1 MSSQYQLDEMDRI
14 ILSRLVKDARTPY
27 LEIAR
32 ECGVSGAAIHQRVK
46 KLEEAGIIVGF
57 TAQVKPT
64 AMGYE
69 LCAFINLNLS
79 ENNKYPE
86 VTAALKKIPE
96 IVECHFITGRSTM
109 LVKLYC
115 TDNAHLMEIVLKKI
129 QNLPYVQSTETIIS
143 LDEAFER
150 QVWVKGD
157 ESRKRKSGGKQ

>member
-1 MSSQYQLDEMDRI
+1 MNSQYQLDDMDRI
-14 ILSRLVKDARTPY
+14 ILSRLVQDERTPY

-32 ECGVSGAAIHQRVK
+32 ECGVTGAAIHQRVK
-46 KLEEAGIIVGF
+46 KLEDAGLIVGF
-57 TAQVKPT
+57 SALVKPT
-64 AMGYE
+64 AMSYQ

-96 IVECHFITGRSTM
+96 IVECHFITGRSTL

-115 TDNAHLMEIVLKKI
+115 SDNAHLMEIVLKKI

-150 QVWVKGD
+150 QVWVK
-157 ESRKRKSGGKQ
+157 SGVK

>member
-1 MSSQYQLDEMDRI
+1 MNSQYQLDEMDRI
-14 ILSRLVKDARTPY
+14 ILSRLVQDARTPY

-32 ECGVSGAAIHQRVK
+32 ECGVSGAAIHQRVT
-46 KLEEAGIIVGF
+46 KLEDASVILGF
-57 TAQVKPT
+57 TALVKPA
-64 AMGYE
+64 AMGYQ

-96 IVECHFITGRSTM
+96 IVECHFITGRSTL

-115 TDNAHLMEIVLKKI
+115 SDNAHLMEIVLKKI

-150 QVWVKGD
+150 QVWVK
-157 ESRKRKSGGKQ
+157 SGVK

>member
-1 MSSQYQLDEMDRI
+1 METQHQLDRMDRI
-14 ILSRLVKDARTPY
+14 ILSHLVKDSRVPY

-46 KLEEAGIIVGF
+46 KLEDAGIIAGF
-57 TAQVKPT
+57 TTLVKPS
-64 AMGYE
+64 AMGYP
-69 LCAFINLNLS
+69 LCAFVNLNLS

-86 VTAALKKIPE
+86 VTKALKKIPE

-115 TDNAHLMEIVLKKI
+115 SDNTHLMDIVLKNI
-129 QNLPYVQSTETIIS
+129 QNIPYVQSTETIIS

-150 QVWVKGD
+150 QVWVK
-157 ESRKRKSGGKQ
+157 E

>member
-1 MSSQYQLDEMDRI
+1 MNSQYQLDEMDRI
-14 ILSRLVKDARTPY
+14 ILSRLVQTARTPY

-32 ECGVSGAAIHQRVK
+32 QCGVQGAAIHQREK
-46 KLEEAGIIVGF
+46 NLEDAGLIVGF
-57 TAQVKPT
+57 TALVKPA
-64 AMGYE
+64 AMGYQ

-96 IVECHFITGRSTM
+96 IVECHFITGRSTL

-115 TDNAHLMEIVLKKI
+115 SDNAHLMEIVLKKI

-150 QVWVKGD
+150 QVWVK
-157 ESRKRKSGGKQ
+157 SGVK